1 MLMRPISDVRE
12 AMALVDNFS
21 GPPDAFVLCLAE
33 SLHDAIGVN
42 IALIA
47 DRILAKGWEP
57 NGVERFD
64 RFRVYRYKVMR

>member
-1 MLMRPISDVRE
+1 MRPISELRE

-21 GPPDAFVLCLAE
+21 GPPEGFVLCLAE
-33 SLHDAIGVN
+33 SLHDAIGAN
-42 IALIA
+42 IALIT

-64 RFRVYRYKVMR
+64 GFRVYRYKVVE